1 MKKLSSLIAMAAV
14 AASAHAQVTFNGGTD
29 VTSISGYNPNGPAAS
44 LVAPGGKD
52 NATISTTG
60 GLLTATFLGFEAI
73 DSSTFSFGTAGSLS
87 NLGPLGATISGL
99 VSAGSLGFTFAD
111 LAMLTSVGNGGNPGS
126 AFTSYA
132 VLGSFAGTV
141 FTPFTLGSLYDVII
155 AFNDGLRVDADYDDM
170 VVGLKLPVPEPERL
184 MLMLAGLGAL
194 AYVVRRRG
202 RRGLPGA

>member
-1 MKKLSSLIAMAAV
+1 MKKLSSLIAMAAL
-14 AASAHAQVTFNGGTD
+14 AASAHAQVTFTGGTD
-29 VTSISGYNPNGPAAS
+29 VTAISGYNPTGPAAS

-60 GLLTATFLGFEAI
+60 GLLTATFLGFEAL
-73 DSSTFSFGTAGSLS
+73 DNSTFTFDSTGPLS

-99 VSAGSLGFTFAD
+99 VSAGNLAFTFAD

-126 AFTSYA
+126 PFTSYA

-141 FTPFTLGSLYDVII
+141 FTPFTLGGLYDVII

-184 MLMLAGLGAL
+184 ALMLAGLGVL

-202 RRGLPGA
+202 GRWLPGA